1 MQNKSW
7 YLLDGD
13 IQIMDVGVVE
23 TTGKHPERK
32 GTRFWVLTLIQKGQ
46 RTLLSDGEEIRVG
59 AHEFFLLPPHTR
71 QEPLER
77 DAHTACYVHFL
88 AKGEV
93 AQPPTRVDASKILL
107 PTTGMLPS
115 GVDCIAHLKELAA
128 HALSPYADRAF
139 LSLQLRAVLSLIS
152 LYCQKNPNQEKQGSF
167 AEQILLFIQR
177 NACAPLRAE
186 DYEDFFGKSYHHI
199 NLLFKKQ
206 FGCTVKQY
214 HQRVR
219 MEHAAQLL
227 IQGRSVQESA
237 AECGFEDY
245 FFFINSFKKAHGIS
259 PAAYARQ
266 DRERQ

>member
-32 GTRFWVLTLIQKGQ
+32 GTRFWVLTLLQKGQ
-46 RTLLSDGEEIRVG
+46 RTLLSDGQEIRVG

-71 QEPLER
+71 QEPLEC

-88 AKGEV
+88 TKGE
-93 AQPPTRVDASKILL
+93 ATQPPERVDASKILL
-107 PTTGMLPS
+107 PKTGMLPS
-115 GVDCIAHLKELAA
+115 SVDCIAHLKELAA
-128 HALSPYADRAF
+128 HALSPYADRSF
-139 LSLQLRAVLSLIS
+139 LSLQLRAMLSMMS
-152 LYCQKNPNQEKQGSF
+152 LQCQKNPNEEKQGAL
-167 AEQILLFIQR
+167 AEQILLYIQR
-177 NACAPLRAE
+177 NACVSLRAQ
-186 DYEDFFGKSYHHI
+186 DYEEFFDKSYHHI

-206 FGCTVKQY
+206 FGCTVKHY

-219 MEHAAQLL
+219 MERAAQLMT
-227 IQGRSVQESA
+227 QGRSVQQA
-237 AECGFEDY
+237 ADECGFEDY

-259 PAAYARQ
+259 PAAYGRQ
-266 DRERQ
+266 DRERE